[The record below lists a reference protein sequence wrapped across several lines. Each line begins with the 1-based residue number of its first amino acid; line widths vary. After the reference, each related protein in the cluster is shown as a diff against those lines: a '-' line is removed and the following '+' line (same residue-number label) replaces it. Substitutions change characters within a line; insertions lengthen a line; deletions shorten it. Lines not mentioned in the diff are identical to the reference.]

1 MGALLDNATFLENN
15 DLVGID
21 DCAESVR
28 NHNDREALLLK
39 QNVQGLLDLVLT
51 LSIKS

>member
-1 MGALLDNATFLENN
+1 VGTLLDNATLLEND

-21 DCAESVR
+21 DSAESVR
-28 NHNDREALLLK
+28 NHNDCEALLLK

>member
-1 MGALLDNATFLENN
+1 MGTLLDNATLLENDN
-15 DLVGID
+15 LVGIN

-28 NHNDREALLLK
+28 NHNDCEALLLK
-39 QNVQGLLDLVLT
+39 QNVQGLLDLVFT